1 MRVSILICTPDST
14 SMRFRRCYNSLL
26 TTTKGHS
33 YDLRIFDNRGDK
45 DFSHITEINKALD
58 IADGPMVTIDDDVV
72 LEGNWLDALLN
83 QVTPTVGIVSCTSTN
98 ERGQIRSKGATF
110 TKHGVAKLLRR
121 EINEPIFV
129 PCTGSCCS
137 LINTPTLGGLRYSH
151 EYKKYCFDPDLSFRL
166 WERSI
171 STIVVPEKVWH
182 DSGGTMRDL
191 GIDRRPFAQADEA
204 TFKKKWIDTGRLQEL
219 YDRHSLLWPEELRS
233 IL

>member
-1 MRVSILICTPDST
+1 MRLSILICTPDSM
-14 SMRFRRCYNSLL
+14 SSRFRKCYDSLL
-26 TTTKGHS
+26 GTTQDHE
-33 YDLRIFDNRGDK
+33 YALRIFDNRGDPN
-45 DFSHITEINKALD
+45 FSHIKQINKAID
-58 IADGPMVTIDDDVV
+58 IADGPLVTIDDDVV
-72 LEGNWLDALLN
+72 LEGQWLNALLK

-98 ERGQIRSKGATF
+98 EKGQIRSKGATF
-110 TKHGVAKLLRR
+110 TKQGVAKLLRR

-137 LINTPTLGGLRYSH
+137 LINVPVLRELRYSQ

-166 WERSI
+166 WERGL

-191 GIDRRPFAQADEA
+191 AIDRRPFMKTDEA
-204 TFKKKWIDTGRLQEL
+204 TLKAKWIDTGRLQEV
-219 YDRHSLLWPEELRS
+219 YDRFSPLWPEELRR